1 MLLQLRMHGTCYTR
15 VCRRP
20 VRMNWMH
27 RTQSDH
33 TSLNL
38 LSLVTQS
45 NQACFDHPWNL
56 HKAQR
61 GSKNMARQTGESR
74 SRIAFSICTNQ
85 VVYPTTAAKARN
97 WYQRWLWWKGTRI
110 LVWKTFHLEKQD
122 FLFICSVALRNFP
135 LEQTKKVAFHLLSNR
150 NFWKLLVVFDL
161 RLLIVNEFLSIT
173 SLEIGASLASM
184 RSEIKP
190 AAKGKLNLK
199 KKR

>member
-1 MLLQLRMHGTCYTR
+1 MFW
-15 VCRRP
+15 P
-20 VRMNWMH
+20 
-27 RTQSDH
+27 
-33 TSLNL
+33 
-38 LSLVTQS
+38 S
-45 NQACFDHPWNL
+45 NTWNL

-61 GSKNMARQTGESR
+61 GSINMARQTGESR

-85 VVYPTTAAKARN
+85 FYLPNNGREGPKLVSKVTLMKRKT
-97 WYQRWLWWKGTRI
+97 I

-122 FLFICSVALRNFP
+122 FLFICSVALRNFS
-135 LEQTKKVAFHLLSNR
+135 LERTKKVAFHLLSNR

>member
-1 MLLQLRMHGTCYTR
+1 MGAKTWPDK
-15 VCRRP
+15 P
-20 VRMNWMH
+20 V
-27 RTQSDH
+27 
-33 TSLNL
+33 NL
-38 LSLVTQS
+38 V
-45 NQACFDHPWNL
+45 P
-56 HKAQR
+56 
-61 GSKNMARQTGESR
+61 ESHFPFVQI
-74 SRIAFSICTNQ
+74 SSI
-85 VVYPTTAAKARN
+85 YPTTAAKARN

-135 LEQTKKVAFHLLSNR
+135 LERTKKVAFHLLSNR

-190 AAKGKLNLK
+190 AAKGKLKLK
-199 KKR
+199 KKDRKIFLFSCALFKFLEGLTIALDASDTASKYYLKNPTSNQKNQEQRH

>member
-1 MLLQLRMHGTCYTR
+1 
-15 VCRRP
+15 
-20 VRMNWMH
+20 
-27 RTQSDH
+27 
-33 TSLNL
+33 
-38 LSLVTQS
+38 
-45 NQACFDHPWNL
+45 
-56 HKAQR
+56 
-61 GSKNMARQTGESR
+61 MARQTGESR

-85 VVYPTTAAKARN
+85 FYLPNNGREGPKLVSKVTLMKSNTNFSLKNIPSGKTGLPFHMFRCSQKFFA
-97 WYQRWLWWKGTRI
+97 GT
-110 LVWKTFHLEKQD
+110 
-122 FLFICSVALRNFP
+122 N
-135 LEQTKKVAFHLLSNR
+135 KKVAFHLLSNR

>member
-1 MLLQLRMHGTCYTR
+1 
-15 VCRRP
+15 
-20 VRMNWMH
+20 MH

-33 TSLNL
+33 TSLDP
-38 LSLVTQS
+38 LSLVIQS
-45 NQACFDHPWNL
+45 NQACFDIKYVKLTQSTAWEQKTWPGKPVNL
-56 HKAQR
+56 VP
-61 GSKNMARQTGESR
+61 ESHFPFVQI
-74 SRIAFSICTNQ
+74 SSI
-85 VVYPTTAAKARN
+85 YPTTAAKARN

-135 LEQTKKVAFHLLSNR
+135 LERTKKVAFHLLSNR

-190 AAKGKLNLK
+190 VAKGKLKLK

>member
-1 MLLQLRMHGTCYTR
+1 
-15 VCRRP
+15 
-20 VRMNWMH
+20 
-27 RTQSDH
+27 
-33 TSLNL
+33 
-38 LSLVTQS
+38 
-45 NQACFDHPWNL
+45 
-56 HKAQR
+56 
-61 GSKNMARQTGESR
+61 MARQTGESR

-85 VVYPTTAAKARN
+85 LVYPTTAAKARN

-135 LEQTKKVAFHLLSNR
+135 LERTKKVAFHLLSNR

-190 AAKGKLNLK
+190 AAKGKLKLK
-199 KKR
+199 KKDRKIFLFSCALFKFLEGLTIALDASDPASKYYLKNPTSNQKNQEQRH